1 MKKLQSRTL
10 RNQAVDG
17 SVLRYGH
24 GRTRMDIREA
34 SAMTE
39 ASGLTNDQEKIER
52 GAGAVPGTSKK
63 AAAGFSDKLRRTVS
77 ETPLQSL
84 FIAFLL
90 GIIAGRR
97 R

>member
-1 MKKLQSRTL
+1 
-10 RNQAVDG
+10 
-17 SVLRYGH
+17 
-24 GRTRMDIREA
+24 MDIKEA

-39 ASGLTNDQEKIER
+39 ASGLVGDQDGGGR
-52 GAGAVPGTSKK
+52 AAGATQGNAEKR
-63 AAAGFSDKLRRTVS
+63 AAGISDKLRKTVL